1 MLVPCAAQRPQAA
14 PDNRGVYLLK
24 PALPTS
30 MPIASNSIQLS
41 TSQGASA
48 TISLHGGQLLTWAP
62 AGSSDQL
69 YTSPLSMPTA
79 GAALRGGVPV
89 IFPQFAQQGS
99 GPRHGIARTRIW
111 ELVQQEQ
118 GKRDAMAVLR
128 LQHNADTLALWPHE
142 FSLELTV
149 RIEGRQLDMELA
161 VENLGESDFE
171 FQAALH
177 SYWRIEAGSRA
188 VIDGLQDRRYLDSI
202 RGQEGVQHSRRLE
215 LLAGQATDRIVYGP
229 AAPLQLL
236 ELGATETRTLLLQ
249 SEGFDDAVVWNPG
262 PAHGLKDL
270 PADDWQRFVCLEMAQ
285 IEHRPR
291 LRPGEEWVARQTAI
305 LL

>member
-1 MLVPCAAQRPQAA
+1 MLDVA
-14 PDNRGVYLLK
+14 
-24 PALPTS
+24 
-30 MPIASNSIQLS
+30 PIALKTSEGARALISPIGAHLLSWSPPGYGEQLYASPLS
-41 TSQGASA
+41 TSSVGSA
-48 TISLHGGQLLTWAP
+48 F
-62 AGSSDQL
+62 
-69 YTSPLSMPTA
+69 
-79 GAALRGGVPV
+79 RGGVPV
-89 IFPQFAQQGS
+89 IFPQFAEQGA
-99 GPRHGIARTRIW
+99 GPRHGFARTRTW
-111 ELVQQEQ
+111 NLVQQEQ

-128 LQHNADTLALWPHE
+128 LEHDAETQKSWPHE
-142 FSLELTV
+142 FALELTV
-149 RIEGRQLDMELA
+149 RIEGRQLDMELS
-161 VENLGESDFE
+161 VENLGEDSFE

-236 ELGATETRTLLLQ
+236 ELGATETRTLLLH